1 VAWERKRE
9 VKSKEVF
16 EMGKYFL
23 VVFMLLLPFHGF
35 AMTAE
40 EVMKKSQ
47 AAFLYP
53 GQDFKAR
60 VVMKLISREGKERL
74 REMTLLRKNY
84 GEAGADQKYFIYFF
98 QPADVRNMTFMVYKY
113 PAKDDDRWLF
123 VPAIDLVRRIA
134 ARDVRSSFVGS
145 DFTYEDVSGR
155 DIPADTH
162 TLLREEKFGDKD
174 CYVVE
179 SVPKEP
185 TDYVK
190 RISWIDK
197 TSFLP
202 LKEEYYDVQKELAR
216 LFTADKIEEVPAA
229 GGRERR
235 GIPTATKR
243 TMKNVKAGHRTE
255 VTLTSV
261 SYSVGL
267 PDNIFTERY
276 LRNPPERWIK

>member
-1 VAWERKRE
+1 MMKKIRRGIGD
-9 VKSKEVF
+9 F
-16 EMGKYFL
+16 
-23 VVFMLLLPFHGF
+23 VVLISLGLIVLLMFLPFQAS

-40 EVMKKSQ
+40 DVMKKSQ

-53 GQDFKAR
+53 GKDFKAR
-60 VVMKLISREGKERL
+60 VVMKLISKEGKERL
-74 REMTLLRKNY
+74 REMTMLRKNY
-84 GEAGADQKYFIYFF
+84 GEIGGDQKYFIYFF
-98 QPADVRNMTFMVYKY
+98 QPADVRDMTLMVYKY

-134 ARDVRSSFVGS
+134 ASDARSSFVGS

-162 TLLREEKFGDKD
+162 TLLREEKLGDRD

-185 TDYVK
+185 LDYIK

-197 TSFLP
+197 TTFLP

-216 LFTADKIEEVPAA
+216 VFTADEIEEVPLS
-229 GGRERR
+229 GGRE
-235 GIPTATKR
+235 GKGVPTAIKR
-243 TMKNVKAGHRTE
+243 MMKNLKAGHRTE
-255 VTLTSV
+255 VTFTSV
-261 SYSVGL
+261 SYDLGL
-267 PDNIFTERY
+267 PDDIFTERY
-276 LRNPPERWIK
+276 LRKPPERWIK